1 MMKEHVSELDKI
13 DSEYKLE
20 SIGGKMQILFIVVGI
35 VIGFLIL
42 RGFVGGGEDNWIKD
56 SKGVYVPHG
65 HPRSVP
71 DNVKAQHDAID
82 CGLKLLM
89 TQKPTNGYNSECL
102 GLCKDYAVDIVHNPR
117 NADDDKSENQ
127 CLAYIEG
134 QVENFIELD
143 ASGNVVRI
151 G

>member
-1 MMKEHVSELDKI
+1 MIKKSVSELDSI
-13 DSEYKLE
+13 DSEDKE
-20 SIGGKMQILFIVVGI
+20 RIGGKAQIVLVLIGI

-71 DNVKAQHDAID
+71 DEVKAQHDAID
-82 CGLKLLM
+82 CALKLYM
-89 TQKPTNGYNSECL
+89 TQKPTSGYNSECL
-102 GLCKDYAVDIVHNPR
+102 GLCKDYAVDVVHVPR

-127 CLAYIEG
+127 CLAYNEK
-134 QVENFIELD
+134 QVGSFIELD